1 MKGYF
6 QTWHHVAKIR
16 RIKFIGKPIVKG
28 IQAVCGFIGGHEPSK
43 TEWGYGGGDYADS
56 WCRWC
61 NKLIPVPKE
70 ELLTRFPGSG
80 QMMNMVGKKI
90 DDKTVS
96 VIRTCS
102 EGMIRR
108 LDDGENKKKIG
119 E

>member
-1 MKGYF
+1 MNGYF
-6 QTWHHVAKIR
+6 QTWTWVSRIR
-16 RIKFIGKPIVKG
+16 DIKFIGNFLAKT
-28 IQAVCGFIGGHEPSK
+28 IQTLCGFICGHEPSI

-80 QMMNMVGKKI
+80 KLMNMVGKKI

>member
-1 MKGYF
+1 MEGYF
-6 QTWHHVAKIR
+6 QTWTWISRVR
-16 RIKFIGKPIVKG
+16 GIKFIGNFLAKT
-28 IQAVCGFIGGHEPSK
+28 IQTLCGFICGHEPSK
-43 TEWGYGGGDYADS
+43 TEWGYGGGDTADC

-61 NKLIPVPKE
+61 NKLIEIPKE

-80 QMMNMVGKKI
+80 KLMNMVGKQI